1 MDARFEPFPFQDGT
15 FAALGENAYAPVVP
29 TQAMGFTD
37 DTEWEVVG
45 ESRYLDGIKRVRYL
59 MDNDAEGGT
68 LMALLVAEPG
78 NPFDRHAVRIDLVW
92 DYQRET
98 CGYLP
103 REQAYRIQP
112 LVRQANDDGLLVFL
126 NATMYGGTVEKPNI
140 GVWLSAV
147 TTSPSAR
154 DYHEVRQEWEA
165 ERLERAALDARQ
177 ADVTAEYRRSIE
189 EPSAPVSPHDEPNSE
204 PVKRSLWKRLGF

>member
-1 MDARFEPFPFQDGT
+1 M
-15 FAALGENAYAPVVP
+15 FAPLGENAYAPVVP

-45 ESRYLDGIKRVRYL
+45 ESRYLDEIKRIKNL
-59 MDNDAEGGT
+59 MDTDVEEGT

-78 NPFDRHAVRIDLVW
+78 NPFDRHAVRVDLVW
-92 DYQRET
+92 EYQRET

-112 LVRQANDDGLLVFL
+112 LVRQANEDGLLVFL

-147 TTSPSAR
+147 TTTPNAR
-154 DYHEVRQEWEA
+154 DYFEVRQEREA
-165 ERLERAALDARQ
+165 EREERAMLGAQEDAL
-177 ADVTAEYRRSIE
+177 TAEYRRSLGKPATADPVE
-189 EPSAPVSPHDEPNSE
+189 QVADVEP
-204 PVKRSLWKRLGF
+204 KKKSLWKRFGF